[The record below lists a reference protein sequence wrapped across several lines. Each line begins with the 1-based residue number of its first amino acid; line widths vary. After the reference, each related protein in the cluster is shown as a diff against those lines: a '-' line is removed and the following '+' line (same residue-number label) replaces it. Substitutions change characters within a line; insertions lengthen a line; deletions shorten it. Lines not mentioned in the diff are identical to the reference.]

1 MVARWIPVFES
12 YNLIIEY
19 RKGSQHTNA
28 DALSRKPY
36 RLCKREDCSGC
47 DTNVHKELR
56 IWTQD
61 EIKSRQENDV
71 DLSKIVQLKIQFDE

>member
-1 MVARWIPVFES
+1 MTLTLMTQSLKWKVMQNEMKLPYADES
-12 YNLIIEY
+12 E
-19 RKGSQHTNA
+19 
-28 DALSRKPY
+28 
-36 RLCKREDCSGC
+36 
-47 DTNVHKELR
+47 VHENWNESLDMSNWLR